1 MVRKV
6 CKVNSKCSN
15 KFMTTE
21 ELNVL
26 WQYASRWDRKFQL
39 ILGFAAFRGLRIGE
53 ILAININDFTPD
65 FSKVYVILEKTNIGD
80 WLPLP
85 EGFSMF
91 VKDYCMMNRHRFKDG
106 YIFPFYS
113 KSREK
118 MPHLDTKT
126 AEALISKIR
135 KIIGAEYPKFLE
147 IVWQTQERHRYR
159 IGFHTLRR
167 WHETHIWDIKH
178 DHLLIADLMRYK
190 DKTTPFT
197 YISPYEHWKN
207 EKDVMNHC
215 FSPVYN
221 KFQMG
226 SVGQTKLSQF

>member
-91 VKDYCMMNRHRFKDG
+91 VKDYCMMNRHR
-106 YIFPFYS
+106 
-113 KSREK
+113 
-118 MPHLDTKT
+118 
-126 AEALISKIR
+126 
-135 KIIGAEYPKFLE
+135 
-147 IVWQTQERHRYR
+147 YR

-221 KFQMG
+221 KFQM
-226 SVGQTKLSQF
+226 